1 MSGDPATQQHARFED
16 DEDDTSAFELTV
28 ATGSDSGETL
38 TVHGSAP
45 GPSLVGTSESCA
57 LRLSDPAVSRRHL
70 EVDVE
75 EGRLRLRDLGSTNGT
90 WIGSVSVTEVS
101 LSGGE
106 VVSLSAET
114 RLRVARAPS
123 TQAPPLPEATSFG
136 RYIGASVAMRRR
148 YPLFDRMAA
157 STIPVVIEGETG
169 TGKEVLA
176 EALHEMGPRAGG
188 PFVVF
193 DCTAVPGALV
203 EAELFGVNAG
213 AFTGATAS
221 RAGIL
226 EQAAGGTLLIDEIGD
241 LDLHLQPKLLRVL
254 ERSEFRRVGGGQ
266 VTRVDVRIIAATR
279 RDLDHEVQQGRF
291 RDDLFHRLAVGRVEL
306 PPLRRRAGDI
316 LVLAR
321 YFWEQLGGEPGGLT
335 QKLLQR
341 WEAYDWPGNIR
352 E

>member
-226 EQAAGGTLLIDEIGD
+226 EQAAGGG
-241 LDLHLQPKLLRVL
+241 
-254 ERSEFRRVGGGQ
+254 
-266 VTRVDVRIIAATR
+266 
-279 RDLDHEVQQGRF
+279 
-291 RDDLFHRLAVGRVEL
+291 
-306 PPLRRRAGDI
+306 PL
-316 LVLAR
+316 
-321 YFWEQLGGEPGGLT
+321 
-335 QKLLQR
+335 
-341 WEAYDWPGNIR
+341 PGNILDHVVATRGGERAAVEAALRPQAALVRSGLEAQVAIDVRKRASAATEEELDDAEDPDELGEAAIVQRLR
-352 E
+352 EMGPCPMGFAWHRQGGGWRCAGGSHFVHDDDPLLQG